1 MLKNTPRADY
11 PLQNF
16 LYLRKIFHFAGIIF
30 PFTWA
35 MDPFTNYLP
44 FLDSTR
50 TILFSVLFLFFVFQ
64 IILEY
69 LRFHFAFWQKFF
81 VMTMGNLLKQN
92 ETERI
97 NGSLPYFFA
106 TLLLL
111 LLAQR
116 EVAIV
121 SMVFLIVGD
130 PTAAY
135 FGSRYGY
142 WRFVNGKSIQGTM
155 AGIIGAFLGGL
166 FFLYMHSWRHSFLL
180 FFSQVNVL
188 LSLIILFMG
197 AAIAFAFELVSGQ
210 GLMDD
215 NLTIPLSSALAVSV
229 LLALLIACGSLS
241 LSLMGGGEQSLFFN
255 PLDLFRFVP

>member
-16 LYLRKIFHFAGIIF
+16 LYLRKIFHFSGIIF
-30 PFTWA
+30 PFLWA
-35 MDPFTNYLP
+35 IDPWQNYLP

-50 TILFSVLFLFFVFQ
+50 SILFAVLFLFFLFQ

-69 LRFHFAFWQKFF
+69 LRFHFSLWQKIF

-111 LLAQR
+111 LFVQR

-121 SMVFLIVGD
+121 SMVFLIIGD
-130 PTAAY
+130 PVAAY

-142 WRFVNGKSIQGTM
+142 WRFANGKSIQGTL

-166 FFLYMHSWRHSFLL
+166 LFLYIHSWRHSSLL
-180 FFSQVNVL
+180 FFSQVNIL
-188 LSLIILFMG
+188 FSLIILFMG
-197 AAIAFAFELVSGQ
+197 ATIAFAFELVSGQ

-215 NLTIPLSSALAVSV
+215 NLTIPISSSIGISI
-229 LLALLIACGSLS
+229 LLALLIGCESLS
-241 LSLMGGGEQSLFFN
+241 LSFMGGEQSLFFN
-255 PLDLFRFVP
+255 PLDLFRFVR